1 MHICNACRYCEGFC
15 AVFPAMES
23 RTVFSNADLAYLA
36 NLCHNCRG
44 CYYSCQ
50 YAPPH
55 EFALNLPRTLAQVR
69 NDSYTYYAWPDAL
82 GRLFERNGVVVSLVA
97 AFSLALVMVLA
108 AGLRAPHILYSPHKG
123 PGAFYQV
130 VPSLAMSALAVLTF
144 GFSLLAMAIGFL
156 RFWRD
161 TGGKAAELISL
172 RPLSQAIS
180 DVLTLRNLGGAG
192 GGCNDKNEAYS
203 TTRRNYHHFLFYGF
217 LLCTGST
224 IVAGIYDHFLHRIA
238 PYPFFSIPV
247 LLGTVGGVGML
258 IGCGGLMALKIVGDQ
273 TPSER
278 SLLGA
283 DVALIL
289 LLGMSSLTGLLLLA
303 LRSTSAMGIFLAL
316 HLGSILALFLVLPY
330 SRFVHGVYRSAALLR
345 YALERKIPA
354 APAEHQV

>member
-1 MHICNACRYCEGFC
+1 
-15 AVFPAMES
+15 
-23 RTVFSNADLAYLA
+23 
-36 NLCHNCRG
+36 
-44 CYYSCQ
+44 
-50 YAPPH
+50 
-55 EFALNLPRTLAQVR
+55 
-69 NDSYTYYAWPDAL
+69 
-82 GRLFERNGVVVSLVA
+82 
-97 AFSLALVMVLA
+97 
-108 AGLRAPHILYSPHKG
+108 
-123 PGAFYQV
+123 
-130 VPSLAMSALAVLTF
+130 
-144 GFSLLAMAIGFL
+144 
-156 RFWRD
+156 
-161 TGGKAAELISL
+161 
-172 RPLSQAIS
+172 
-180 DVLTLRNLGGAG
+180 
-192 GGCNDKNEAYS
+192 
-203 TTRRNYHHFLFYGF
+203 
-217 LLCTGST
+217 
-224 IVAGIYDHFLHRIA
+224 VAGIYDHFLHRIA